1 MFIKWLKKVWLKI
14 WNKIKCLFWKR
25 EMEIYETMNSW
36 FGELQNKL
44 TQVEDDPEI
53 DSYFRSIFAVFYN
66 YHNATIILI
75 KHGCTLPAMGLIRIN
90 SELCIK
96 FLWCLHG
103 TTNHQ
108 EVKDRIQSWV
118 KSSGNKKKK
127 LFEDFLVS
135 GKISDKTKELFQNLK
150 DNVKKQIDAI
160 PQRIKEMPNITGN
173 GGLFEQTSGVFGDD
187 VSAQLYG
194 QFCPAVH
201 IDTTVIAQCIERE
214 GHILRYKGDLDY
226 NQNDLFSYCVTQLY
240 MFIKI
245 LYKFYHWDDNQIEQQ
260 YQKFISDIKS

>member
-1 MFIKWLKKVWLKI
+1 
-14 WNKIKCLFWKR
+14 
-25 EMEIYETMNSW
+25 MEIDGTINRW

-44 TQVEDDPEI
+44 AQVEDDPAI
-53 DSYFRSIFAVFYN
+53 DSYFRSIFAVLYN
-66 YHNATIILI
+66 YHNATIILLRSDFR
-75 KHGCTLPAMGLIRIN
+75 LPAMALIRII
-90 SELCIK
+90 SELFIK

-108 EVKDRIQSWV
+108 EVKDRIQRWV

-135 GKISDKTKELFQNLK
+135 GKTSDETKKIFKNLK
-150 DNVKKQIDAI
+150 DNAKKQIDAI
-160 PQRIKEMPNITGN
+160 SPGIKEMPNITGD
-173 GGLFEQTSGVFGDD
+173 GGLFEQISDVFGDD

-214 GHILRYKGDLDY
+214 GHILRYKGDLDC
-226 NQNDLFSYCVTQLY
+226 NQNDLFSYCVTQVY
-240 MFIKI
+240 MFLKI
-245 LYKFYHWDDNQIEQQ
+245 FYKFYHWDYNQIEQQ
-260 YQKFISDIKS
+260 YKKLISDIKS